1 MVCSQRSTHTV
12 WLAGENA
19 TVMEDVEAWL
29 DDGGDGD
36 EDR

>member
-1 MVCSQRSTHTV
+1 V

-19 TVMEDVEAWL
+19 TLMEDVEAWV

-36 EDR
+36 EDRCLRLP